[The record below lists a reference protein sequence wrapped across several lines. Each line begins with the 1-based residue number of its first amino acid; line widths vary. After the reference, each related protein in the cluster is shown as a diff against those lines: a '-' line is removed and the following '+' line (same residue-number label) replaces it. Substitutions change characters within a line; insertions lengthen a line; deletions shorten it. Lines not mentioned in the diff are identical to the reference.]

1 MSKSVKAVLFSALI
15 FPGAGHF
22 FLEKYIRGIVLTGI
36 TLVSLYFIIANIVER
51 AQQIVDKIL
60 LGEVQP
66 DIAVIAELVSQQPTG
81 ADAEFLNYVWTAL
94 IIAWL
99 TGMADSYRV
108 GRGQDKA
115 DVADD

>member
-22 FLEKYIRGIVLTGI
+22 FLKKYIRGIVLTCI
-36 TLVSLYFIIANIVER
+36 TLVSLYFIIANVVER

-66 DIAVIAELVSQQPTG
+66 EIAIIAELVSKQPTG
-81 ADAEFLNYVWTAL
+81 ADAEFLNYVWAAL

-99 TGMADSYRV
+99 IGIADSYRV

>member
-1 MSKSVKAVLFSALI
+1 MNKSVKAVLFSALV

-22 FLEKYIRGIVLTGI
+22 YLRKYIRGMVLASI
-36 TLVSLYFIIANIVER
+36 TLVSLYFIIANVVER

-66 DIAVIAELVSQQPTG
+66 DIAVIAELVSKQPTG

-99 TGMADSYRV
+99 IGIADSYRV